1 MDHRQDAPG
10 SAAHRVRSALGAL
23 VLAGLTVATWWS
35 WLGSDTTYQ
44 IDPVTGH
51 RTGPYEPWQVA
62 GCVLCLVVLAV
73 AGTMI
78 GLPRWVVVPVMS
90 VVFTV
95 AWSAA
100 AIATDRS
107 GLWGVGALMVAI
119 GMVGGSYAVV
129 SAADRART
137 ALARR
142 RR

>member
-1 MDHRQDAPG
+1 MDHRQDATG
-10 SAAHRVRSALGAL
+10 STAHRVRSVLGAV
-23 VLAGLTVATWWS
+23 VLAGLTFATWWS

-44 IDPVTGH
+44 VDPVTGN

-78 GLPRWVVVPVMS
+78 RLHRWVVVVVMS

-95 AWSAA
+95 AWSGA
-100 AIATDRS
+100 AISADRS
-107 GLWGVGALMVAI
+107 GMWGVGALMVAI
-119 GMVGGSYAVV
+119 GMVAGSYAVV
-129 SAADRART
+129 SGAENART

-142 RR
+142 QR

>member
-1 MDHRQDAPG
+1 MDHRQDPPG
-10 SAAHRVRSALGAL
+10 PTPHRVRSVLGAI

-44 IDPVTGH
+44 VDPVTGQ

-90 VVFTV
+90 VVFTA
-95 AWSAA
+95 AWSGA
-100 AIATDRS
+100 AIAADSS

-119 GMVGGSYAVV
+119 GMVVGSYVVV
-129 SAADRART
+129 SAADSART
-137 ALARR
+137 AMARR
-142 RR
+142 QR

>member
-1 MDHRQDAPG
+1 M
-10 SAAHRVRSALGAL
+10 
-23 VLAGLTVATWWS
+23 LAGLTFATWWS

-44 IDPVTGH
+44 VDPVTGN

-78 GLPRWVVVPVMS
+78 RLHRWVVVVVMS

-95 AWSAA
+95 AWSGA
-100 AIATDRS
+100 AISADRS
-107 GLWGVGALMVAI
+107 GMWGVGALMVAI
-119 GMVGGSYAVV
+119 GMVAGSYAVV
-129 SAADRART
+129 SGAENART

-142 RR
+142 QR